1 MIFCEEFFKTAH
13 HLFNLTD
20 LFTKIKNGD
29 GLNLSEVMMM
39 KRKTRHLDAIKHGS
53 SLYSLNSM
61 SIKPL
66 SIAVC
71 SVLAGMPLLSD
82 ATSFD
87 PENIGE
93 SVTISGTLTLT
104 RPYSDVYGNPATFTI
119 TSTGVVNYPLVGGFL
134 YCFNNNSSTTQEAD
148 TNNNNTIINY
158 GTINGSTAIPGQLA
172 GGFIHQ
178 GLSVDYGSR
187 IKANNNTV
195 SLRSGS
201 TTSNVIVYGGYV
213 YDSSTRTIP
222 GLEVSGNTV
231 FIEDGSNVEKVY
243 VYGGYAETENTAS
256 SGDVTVTNNKVI
268 IGSGTYTGTIFGGSA
283 ISTAGSQVLKVQD
296 NTVYLYGNADLSGAG
311 IKGGEAEG
319 AGTKTVSGNML
330 VFGYNNQ
337 AWAPSNYTIG
347 NVQNFS
353 TIRFDNATWGKT
365 ITVNYFANHSTD
377 SSVTKVDASKV
388 AFSGVDSL
396 SSGDSYDMLTIEELA
411 SGSLALSSETSTYT
425 IGTSLEGTG
434 KVSLSE
440 DGKTVTYTINST
452 GNSSEPIKASAQSHA
467 AAMTMSAGTVAL
479 TQGADTTSAAGFNLA
494 NSGTTGLQAF
504 SSVGGGASRV
514 ETGSFVSL
522 KTLNFSVGIG
532 NNIQNDYGLLSI
544 GGAFEA
550 GYGKFKNHF
559 DAGSADPY
567 IKKTG
572 HVSYYGLAL
581 LSNFTFENLWHVNGA
596 VRVGRMESTQNNAL
610 YNAATSETYNIN
622 IGTNYYGLELGGGKL
637 VKIDDSNSV
646 DIYGKYFYLYQD
658 SDTFNAGGKY
668 KLSAVNSHRL
678 RVAGRYSHDFTP
690 VTSLYGGLGLEH
702 EFDGKSKLKVDD
714 KAWAK
719 SSETKGTRVF
729 GEFGVTVK
737 PASTAGLTLD
747 FSLKGLYGDKFRGAW
762 ASADIKYMF

>member
-1 MIFCEEFFKTAH
+1 MKSKKFYSNLDVCVNFNNIAKKKQKNAAVSKT
-13 HLFNLTD
+13 
-20 LFTKIKNGD
+20 
-29 GLNLSEVMMM
+29 
-39 KRKTRHLDAIKHGS
+39 
-53 SLYSLNSM
+53 
-61 SIKPL
+61 PL
-66 SIAVC
+66 AVAVC
-71 SVLAGMPLLSD
+71 AVLSGLSLPAYAD
-82 ATSFD
+82 VGFTS
-87 PENIGE
+87 PA
-93 SVTISGTLTLT
+93 TISTTETLSAG
-104 RPYSDVYGNPATFTI
+104 YNPI
-119 TSTGVVNYPLVGGFL
+119 L
-134 YCFNNNSSTTQEAD
+134 SSTTPASLTITESGTINFPNSTAWLHGARILISGAND
-148 TNNNNTIINY
+148 NNTIISY
-158 GTINGSTAIPGQLA
+158 GTINGSTSYSSYVV
-172 GGFIHQ
+172 GGFFYITGTGAPSIQ
-178 GLSVDYGSR
+178 TNG
-187 IKANNNTV
+187 NTV
-195 SLRSGS
+195 SFKAG
-201 TTSNVIVYGGYV
+201 
-213 YDSSTRTIP
+213 SST
-222 GLEVSGNTV
+222 N
-231 FIEDGSNVEKVY
+231 KVY
-243 VYGGYAETENTAS
+243 VYGGYGSYSSQDALATAS
-256 SGDVTVTNNKVI
+256 GNTVLVEYGSDFTSPEVVGGFASTHGVATASNNKVI
-268 IGSGTYTGTIFGGSA
+268 LGAGSYTGIVYGGWACSYSPSYNA
-283 ISTAGSQVLKVQD
+283 TVTG
-296 NTVYLYGNADLSGAG
+296 NTVYLYGDADVSAAGIWGGNSNLLVGSTVSDGSTLDLSGN
-311 IKGGEAEG
+311 
-319 AGTKTVSGNML
+319 TL

-396 SSGDSYDMLTIEELA
+396 SSGDSYDMLTIGELN

-425 IGTSLEGTG
+425 VGTTLEGTG
-434 KVSLSE
+434 KVSLSD
-440 DGKTVTYTINST
+440 DGKTVTYTVDSA
-452 GNSSEPIKASAQSHA
+452 SEKASSQSHA

-494 NSGTTGLQAF
+494 NSGTTGLQSF

-532 NNIQNDYGLLSI
+532 NNVQNDYGLLSI

-559 DAGSADPY
+559 DAGAADPY

-610 YNAATSETYNIN
+610 YNAATGETYDIN

-637 VKIDDSNSV
+637 IKIDDTNSL
-646 DIYGKYFYLYQD
+646 DIYGKYFYLYQA

-668 KLSAVNSHRL
+668 KLSAVNSNRL

-719 SSETKGTRVF
+719 SSKTKGTRAF
-729 GEFGVTVK
+729 GEIGVAVK
-737 PASTAGLTLD
+737 PASTAGLILD
-747 FSLKGLYGDKFRGAW
+747 FSLKGLYGDNFRGAW

>member
-87 PENIGE
+87 PKNIGE

-353 TIRFDNATWGKT
+353 TICFDNATWGKT

-396 SSGDSYDMLTIEELA
+396 SSGDSYDMLTIGELD

-425 IGTSLEGTG
+425 VGTTLEGTG

-440 DGKTVTYTINST
+440 DGKTVTYTVDSASEQA
-452 GNSSEPIKASAQSHA
+452 SSQSHA

-494 NSGTTGLQAF
+494 NSGTTGLQSF
-504 SSVGGGASRV
+504 SSVGGGAARV

-532 NNIQNDYGLLSI
+532 NNVQNDYGLLSI

-559 DAGSADPY
+559 DAGAADPY

-610 YNAATSETYNIN
+610 YNAATGETYDIN

-637 VKIDDSNSV
+637 IKIDDSNSV

-668 KLSAVNSHRL
+668 KLSAVNSNRL
-678 RVAGRYSHDFTP
+678 RVAGRYTHDFTP

-747 FSLKGLYGDKFRGAW
+747 FSLKGLYGDNFRGAW